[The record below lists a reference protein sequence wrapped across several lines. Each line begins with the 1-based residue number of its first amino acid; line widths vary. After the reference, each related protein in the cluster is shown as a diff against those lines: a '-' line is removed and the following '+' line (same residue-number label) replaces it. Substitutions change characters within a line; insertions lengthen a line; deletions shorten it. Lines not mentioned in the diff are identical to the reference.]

1 MLPAAPL
8 DGAKPP
14 MKVAPFSLPLDVI
27 RAELGALRTDM
38 SIAVVRAKNPF
49 NIGAI
54 IRVAHSFLVREIFLI
69 GTEPFYEKAAMGM
82 QKYETIVECPDEET
96 FLQKIAGRPLIGV
109 ERDHATAPL
118 WTTELPDDMVFLFGS
133 EDFGIPESL
142 LPRCQAVAA
151 IPMYGINHSFPLTVA
166 VGITLAEWARRRDP
180 KGTGRLRPDR

>member
-1 MLPAAPL
+1 
-8 DGAKPP
+8 
-14 MKVAPFSLPLDVI
+14 MKVAPFGLPLDVI
-27 RAELGALRTDM
+27 RAELAALRTDM

-49 NIGAI
+49 NVGAI

-69 GTEPFYEKAAMGM
+69 GTEPYYEKAAMGM
-82 QKYETIVECPDEET
+82 QKYETIVECPDEAS
-96 FLQKIAGRPLIGV
+96 FLERVKGRPIVGV

-118 WTTELPDDMVFLFGS
+118 WNTPLPKDLVFLFGS

-142 LPRCQAVAA
+142 LTECRSVAA

-180 KGTGRLRPDR
+180 QGTGHLAPAP